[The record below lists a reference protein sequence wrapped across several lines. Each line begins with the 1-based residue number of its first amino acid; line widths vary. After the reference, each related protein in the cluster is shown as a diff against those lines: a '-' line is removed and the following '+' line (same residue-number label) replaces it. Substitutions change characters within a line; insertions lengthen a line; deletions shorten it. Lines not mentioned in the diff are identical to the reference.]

1 LAYLYDS
8 FPDFVKFLN
17 FDSMKLFFHLS
28 TPRHALLTLQNQPFR
43 YPCLNVYRP
52 IAVKGLKF
60 CPGWNLMRARNL
72 GRMRRSEGTSMGS
85 ILDAL
90 AFLALTL
97 PSIGVSAARTPQL
110 PRMRV
115 FTRLVQIG
123 VIVREK
129 NGTIPDLT
137 KDDFTIFDRGKR
149 RDISVFTPESVAMPH
164 QPTQA
169 LPRNTFSDLP
179 GVQTSPPRSVTI
191 VLLDNLNTLY
201 GSTPQDQYEST
212 PFWVEGLALQ
222 RARAHLLEF
231 LKTLDPRDRVAIY
244 GLRDS
249 LHVLCDFT
257 SDRAQLLAIVSKYDT
272 SSATNR
278 AVVEPARR
286 TAPLLDTAPVREAVA
301 AENGAALNLA
311 GMANEE
317 RAQITMAALAS
328 IANHVANIPGR
339 KNLVWLT
346 AELPFSG
353 AAMAHILAPAN
364 IAVYPVDA
372 RGLLARQTPTSAI
385 LTGTADA
392 DDVSGA
398 SGHWDNMPGQSSVP
412 IGIPTMQ
419 KLAEET
425 GGQAFV
431 NTNDITGA
439 IRKAVEDSAV
449 SYTLGFYID
458 RDSIDGKF
466 HELKVEIKRKGLR
479 ARYPKGYFAYE
490 DTPVTRDENQR
501 VLTTAVRSPIESS
514 AIPVAARIERVEK
527 PLPHSLSIFGTIDI
541 HSVNLAQSGLI
552 RKGSVEVVTIEQDET
567 GKIVAQSGS
576 TIDFRLSDEKY
587 AQYLETGFPFH
598 QYVEPRADASTLR
611 IVVED
616 TSTARVG
623 SLVIPLFEVK

>member
-1 LAYLYDS
+1 MRS
-8 FPDFVKFLN
+8 
-17 FDSMKLFFHLS
+17 
-28 TPRHALLTLQNQPFR
+28 
-43 YPCLNVYRP
+43 
-52 IAVKGLKF
+52 I
-60 CPGWNLMRARNL
+60 PG
-72 GRMRRSEGTSMGS
+72 
-85 ILDAL
+85 AL
-90 AFLALTL
+90 AFVALTL
-97 PSIGVSAARTPQL
+97 PFLALISPSTCVSAARTPQL

-115 FTRLVQIG
+115 STRLVQIG
-123 VIVREK
+123 VIVRDEK
-129 NGTIPDLT
+129 GAAPDLT
-137 KDDFTIFDRGKR
+137 KDDFAIFDRGKR

-164 QPTQA
+164 QPMQA
-169 LPRNTFSDLP
+169 SPPNTFSDLP
-179 GVQTSPPRSVTI
+179 GVQTTPPRSVTI

-212 PFWVEGLALQ
+212 PFWVEDLALQ

-257 SDRAQLLAIVSKYDT
+257 SDRAELLAIVSKYDT
-272 SSATNR
+272 SSVTNR
-278 AVVEPARR
+278 AVVAPAHRGHPFI
-286 TAPLLDTAPVREAVA
+286 PLTSAAKEASSF
-301 AENGAALNLA
+301 ENGAALTLA
-311 GMANEE
+311 GIANEE
-317 RAQITMAALAS
+317 RARITMAALAS
-328 IANHVANIPGR
+328 IAGHVANIRGR

-346 AELPFSG
+346 AELPFLG
-353 AAMAHILAPAN
+353 AAMARVLSPAN

-372 RGLLARQTPTSAI
+372 RGLLAQQVSTEA
-385 LTGTADA
+385 LTGNANA

-458 RDSIDGKF
+458 SDSIDGKF
-466 HELKVEIKRKGLR
+466 HELKVEVKRKGLTV
-479 ARYPKGYFAYE
+479 RYPRGYFAYE
-490 DTPVTRDENQR
+490 DTPMTRDENQQ
-501 VLTTAVRSPIESS
+501 VLATAVRSPIESS

-541 HSVNLAQSGLI
+541 HNVNLVQSGLI

-567 GKIVAQSGS
+567 GKIVTQSGS

-598 QYVEPRADASTLR
+598 QYVEPRVDASTIR
-611 IVVED
+611 ILVED
-616 TSTARVG
+616 TSTAEVG
-623 SLVIPLFEVK
+623 SLVIPLSEVK